1 MFSTSPTNNLS
12 LNLTHKIDTKSGKS
26 NEGQKQKFL
35 QFKLG
40 QREQS
45 GDCSFQGDI
54 SLLDAALVTEVITI
68 SSGDILP
75 VPQMFYCVLGIY
87 SWRSE
92 MLWII
97 DLENLLGYP
106 PPLIPKANQQE
117 LLVMVIQ
124 FQGQSIGLVVS
135 GIDNLVEHSLE
146 KFKLPS
152 TELFS
157 EDLMPF
163 LQGYFTIP
171 ENEIV
176 MLIDAAE
183 IFHFFSIK
191 TEFNYSR

>member
-1 MFSTSPTNNLS
+1 MFNKSPTNTLS
-12 LNLTHKIDTKSGKS
+12 LNLSHKTDIQS
-26 NEGQKQKFL
+26 NEIQKQKFL

-45 GDCSFQGDI
+45 GNFNSQGDI

-68 SSGDILP
+68 SSEDILP

-92 MLWII
+92 MLWIV

-106 PPLIPKANQQE
+106 PPLIPETNQPE
-117 LLVMVIQ
+117 LFVMVIQ

-135 GIDNLVEHSLE
+135 GIDNLVEYSLE
-146 KFKLPS
+146 KFKPAS

-163 LQGYFTIP
+163 LRGYFSTS
-171 ENEIV
+171 ENGIV